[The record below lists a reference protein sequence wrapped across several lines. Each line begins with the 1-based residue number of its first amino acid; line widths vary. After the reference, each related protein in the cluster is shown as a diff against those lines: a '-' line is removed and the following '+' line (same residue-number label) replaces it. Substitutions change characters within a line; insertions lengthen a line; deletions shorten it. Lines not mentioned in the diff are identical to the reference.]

1 LRITPLSGDQP
12 TDKDYELWAIESGA
26 APKSMGVIAANAR
39 NDVRIA
45 PDILID
51 FGAGTTL
58 AVTLEQKGGSPT
70 GGPQGPIVAA
80 GTATQI

>member
-1 LRITPLSGDQP
+1 
-12 TDKDYELWAIESGA
+12 
-26 APKSMGVIAANAR
+26 MGVIAANAR